1 MTVRYP
7 SNAEKL
13 LQKAS
18 CVVAAADLGSARP
31 NQLRSGAT
39 LGSRFNRCPGRGK
52 EQKSHLGAGLHF
64 RQRHLRAPGPRRNH
78 AGGATRPG
86 ARFRGRGRAAARL
99 ADSPLWA
106 PGRGPPQG
114 GLAGSRLRAGVRGR
128 ARGGRPR
135 RGQRRPAPRARRS
148 WGRGRATPARRPG
161 PGLTWAAAPAPREA
175 GEDGR
180 LRPEARPRSPVG
192 LGRGLPL
199 GVSQVAPGPFPPP
212 SARASGCA
220 APSSP
225 TSPSPAAAGPA
236 DSRR

>member
-148 WGRGRATPARRPG
+148 WGRGRAGGRPRRGGPG
-161 PGLTWAAAPAPREA
+161 PGLPGQRRRRRGRPGRTAGSAPR
-175 GEDGR
+175 
-180 LRPEARPRSPVG
+180 P
-192 LGRGLPL
+192 
-199 GVSQVAPGPFPPP
+199 
-212 SARASGCA
+212 ARAHLSGWGGGC
-220 APSSP
+220 
-225 TSPSPAAAGPA
+225 
-236 DSRR
+236 R